1 MASRT
6 RSATDWRSTRST
18 VLTVLV
24 AAMLSALA
32 GLAMVKLGT
41 TQRQLKGMLIV
52 AAGVAMVIAATR
64 PEIGLAMLLT
74 LMPFEFHFSGTGTDE
89 ALIVALALVLAWRIR
104 GSVVPAWVSLGGLA
118 LVLGSFA
125 AAVGARDQT
134 VALWGGVRWLAGLV
148 VLFVAIDLFR
158 DSRDASRRMVD
169 IFTASAVVVVFF
181 AYAQRA
187 GIHTLVGAPFI
198 SDKPQSFFSYY
209 TNYAGYVA
217 MAAILATGEVLITL
231 RERNWARA
239 AKYGAAL
246 MFILSGLVISSSR
259 GGLLALGAGWLLLLV
274 LNARRGSIVLQAAVI
289 LAIFL
294 GGAYIVTPHA
304 AITSLSQRLSTPLG
318 SKVEDKQRFAVQKA
332 GEQGLRE
339 FPLGLGYG
347 NAPFYLRNHVHS
359 VYVKQAFSHAQE
371 TFVQIGLDAGWLG
384 LAGFLLLFLSPMGL
398 VLKHGER
405 GSSAV
410 RASAFAAALG
420 AFLAQGLYDYL
431 FYDIS
436 FIVFVLAMVW
446 GTIHALSID
455 EEASALPEIE
465 VGSAAPLLGR
475 G

>member
-6 RSATDWRSTRST
+6 RWATGSSSTRYT
-18 VLTVLV
+18 VVTVLV
-24 AAMLSALA
+24 AVILSALL
-32 GLAMVKLGT
+32 GIFMVKLGT
-41 TQRQLKGMLIV
+41 VQRELKAVLIM
-52 AAGVAMVIAATR
+52 AAGIAMLVAVLR
-64 PEIGLAMLLT
+64 PDIGLVMLLV
-74 LMPFEFHFSGTGTDE
+74 LAPFEFHFSGTGTDE
-89 ALIVALALVLAWRIR
+89 ALIVALALVLVWRIR
-104 GSVVPAWVSLGGLA
+104 GSLIPAWVAVGGFA

-125 AAVGARDQT
+125 AAPGARDQT
-134 VALWGGVRWLAGLV
+134 LALWGGFRWLAGLII
-148 VLFVAIDLFR
+148 LFVALDIFR
-158 DSRDASRRMVD
+158 NRSDASRRMVD

-181 AYAQRA
+181 AYVQRA

-198 SDKPQSFFSYY
+198 ADKPQSFFSYY

-217 MAAILATGEVLITL
+217 MAAILATGEVLITF
-231 RERNWARA
+231 RERDWSRA
-239 AKYGAAL
+239 TKYGLAL

-274 LNARRGSIVLQAAVI
+274 LNVRRGSIVLQAAII
-289 LAIFL
+289 LAIFV

-304 AITSLSQRLSTPLG
+304 AITSLNQRLSTPLG

-384 LAGFLLLFLSPMGL
+384 LGGFVLLFLWPMGL
-398 VLKHGER
+398 VLKHGGG

-420 AFLAQGLYDYL
+420 GFLAQGLYDYL
-431 FYDIS
+431 FYEIS

-446 GTIHALSID
+446 GTIHALSVD
-455 EEASALPEIE
+455 EESSELAEAQA
-465 VGSAAPLLGR
+465 GSAALLLGH